1 LRLEV
6 LDLTDAPLLETIGL
20 TKRFGDF
27 VANDQISLRIYPG
40 EVHAILGENGAG
52 KSTLMKMLYGFY
64 QPSAGEIHLQ
74 GQPVKISSP
83 QEGRKLGV
91 GMVFQNFTLI
101 PSLTALENIALYLP
115 DTGRLLKRKALEQTM
130 QKTAERYHLQVDWHA
145 YAGDLALG
153 EQQKVEILKVLLS
166 GARIVIFDEPTSV
179 LAPHEVDG
187 LFRIF
192 SRLREDGYALLFI
205 THKLPEVMAS
215 AQRISVLRKGQ
226 LTATMM
232 RADASPQSIVRLM
245 LGGEPA
251 PLLEV
256 GIVEPAAAA
265 PVPLITA
272 APAARSATAPLV
284 DLRGV
289 SVDADAGGVG
299 LQDVSFAIHP
309 GEIVGVAGVS
319 GNGQGLLGDVIL
331 RLSALRSGTLTL
343 FGRPAQ
349 AWATQAVLDAGV
361 ACIPEDPLVMG
372 AIPDMT
378 VVENM
383 IFGHQGAYARR
394 GGLQMDWPGAGQE
407 TERLLNT
414 TFHSSPPRLT
424 AYAREL
430 SGGNLQR
437 LVIARELG
445 RIPKLLVAYYVIRGL
460 DVSNAAAAHALL
472 REYRDRGTGILMIS
486 EDLDEL
492 FAMSDRLLVMY
503 HGRVVGEFA
512 PSATTP
518 EEVGH
523 LMTGG
528 EVSWP

>member
-1 LRLEV
+1 
-6 LDLTDAPLLETIGL
+6 
-20 TKRFGDF
+20 
-27 VANDQISLRIYPG
+27 
-40 EVHAILGENGAG
+40 
-52 KSTLMKMLYGFY
+52 
-64 QPSAGEIHLQ
+64 
-74 GQPVKISSP
+74 
-83 QEGRKLGV
+83 
-91 GMVFQNFTLI
+91 
-101 PSLTALENIALYLP
+101 
-115 DTGRLLKRKALEQTM
+115 
-130 QKTAERYHLQVDWHA
+130 
-145 YAGDLALG
+145 
-153 EQQKVEILKVLLS
+153 VLLS

-192 SRLREDGYALLFI
+192 SRLREDGHALLFI

-232 RADASPQSIVRLM
+232 RADASPQSSVRLM

-472 REYRDRGTGILMIS
+472 RTSFL
-486 EDLDEL
+486 
-492 FAMSDRLLVMY
+492 
-503 HGRVVGEFA
+503 
-512 PSATTP
+512 P
-518 EEVGH
+518 
-523 LMTGG
+523 
-528 EVSWP
+528 